1 MVWPN
6 FPGLGWLSVRRDLMN
21 SPPGLELATCKQFN
35 VTRTDVC
42 KNPKQPSC
50 ILGPARPVIY
60 RTEIHH
66 VYLEFIFS

>member
-1 MVWPN
+1 
-6 FPGLGWLSVRRDLMN
+6 MN

-50 ILGPARPVIY
+50 ILGLARPVIY